1 MQPML
6 RPVTSDVLK
15 MTWTRSRGR
24 RLLQQAV
31 IAAGLFVFL
40 GASARWY
47 EFKGLYVNM
56 PVSEVKKMGFTCMMG
71 QIYEVCKPTADNK
84 RFATIG
90 GAPVKEIGVVI
101 ERDKVNLI
109 RLETIGAYWDELKEA
124 MNKNYGKPKK
134 DGRLSVLWDRGG
146 AEFIS
151 AGVSKG
157 KVEVIFGYSEFDS
170 EKRIKERAKKAEKD
184 F

>member
-1 MQPML
+1 
-6 RPVTSDVLK
+6 
-15 MTWTRSRGR
+15 MT
-24 RLLQQAV
+24 
-31 IAAGLFVFL
+31 
-40 GASARWY
+40 
-47 EFKGLYVNM
+47 
-56 PVSEVKKMGFTCMMG
+56 
-71 QIYEVCKPTADNK
+71 
-84 RFATIG
+84 
-90 GAPVKEIGVVI
+90 
-101 ERDKVNLI
+101 
-109 RLETIGAYWDELKEA
+109 
-124 MNKNYGKPKK
+124 KNYGKPKK